1 MGTVFVTAR
10 VDQESKSKAE
20 QALHRSGLSS
30 SQAVRRLYDYIGS
43 TGEVPDFLL
52 ADPAERLEKKRRR
65 IVVLDRFRNN
75 RLPVTVSDEEVRS
88 LLDEAREERF
98 A

>member
-20 QALHRSGLSS
+20 QVLHRSGLSS
-30 SQAVRRLYDYIGS
+30 SQIVRRLYDYS
-43 TGEVPDFLL
+43 ECTGEVPAFLL
-52 ADPAERLEKKRRR
+52 VDHAERLEKKRRR
-65 IVVLDRFRNN
+65 LEALDRFRNN

-88 LLDEAREERF
+88 LIDEAREERF